1 MSAALPRW
9 LLGALLCAGLL
20 GCDPAE
26 DIEPLVCKNPTLAV
40 GHLGIGNKKTGFI
53 AVQQDDPVK
62 VVLGPQ
68 GLHMVVLSVRLEDFE
83 LPSVGGSRTRM
94 RAAVREG
101 GKVIAGAVEAAA
113 SPAVIEGKLV
123 EFLGI
128 RATFQAEE
136 VDPFDGRL
144 ADISITVRDG
154 CGRDVRASDS
164 LRLSV
169 PSAN

>member
-1 MSAALPRW
+1 MTAAPRLW
-9 LLGALLCAGLL
+9 LMALLCGAVLA
-20 GCDPAE
+20 CDPAE
-26 DIEPLVCKNPTLAV
+26 DIEPLVCKNPDLATA
-40 GHLGIGNKKTGFI
+40 HLGIGDKKTGFV
-53 AVQQDDPVK
+53 AVQQGDPVT

-68 GLHMVVLSVRLEDFE
+68 GLHMVVLSVRLDGFE

-101 GKVIAGAVEAAA
+101 GKVVAGAVEAAA
-113 SPAVIEGKLV
+113 SPALVDEERV

-136 VDPFDGRL
+136 VDPFDGVMV
-144 ADISITVRDG
+144 DVSITVRDG
-154 CGRDVRASDS
+154 CGRDVRASDG

-169 PSAN
+169 PSAD